1 MSLGPRIPL
10 FIVASTLGL
19 RNNPTVT
26 GFLLHFPFRRSFYS
40 HLQIKWFLKKNMY
53 LVFSWVH
60 QSIPNHRLGVPSSL
74 LSISVWFFLVS
85 VSLLIWGGWKLP
97 FISRCFSPQ
106 FLRSSLSVTTWLS
119 YRMPGQL
126 VRGHF
131 RSRLL
136 QGLCGRWASL
146 TMLSEAFSH
155 AGRPSSYRPSCTLQF
170 LALLTS
176 QPSSTSSADSPAFQ
190 TRIKQHAYFIFS
202 NLISAKC

>member
-1 MSLGPRIPL
+1 M
-10 FIVASTLGL
+10 
-19 RNNPTVT
+19 
-26 GFLLHFPFRRSFYS
+26 YS
-40 HLQIKWFLKKNMY
+40 
-53 LVFSWVH
+53 VFSWVH
-60 QSIPNHRLGVPSSL
+60 QSIPNHRLGVPSNL

-85 VSLLIWGGWKLP
+85 VSLLVWAGWKLP
-97 FISRCFSPQ
+97 LISWCVSTR
-106 FLRSSLSVTTWLS
+106 FLRSSLSVITWLS

-155 AGRPSSYRPSCTLQF
+155 AGRHSRYRLSCTLQF

-190 TRIKQHAYFIFS
+190 TRTKQHAHFIFS